1 MIDIDFF
8 KAFNDNYGHQTGDD
22 CIRLVAEVLS
32 ACAKRSSDVVTRYG
46 GEEFAIIL
54 PHMENEN
61 ALELAEKMRIM
72 VEELAIPH
80 AYSCISEYATISLG
94 VNTIIP
100 SDKSSV
106 EEYIRTA
113 DKALYEAKKS
123 RNNIVV
129 A

>member
-1 MIDIDFF
+1 
-8 KAFNDNYGHQTGDD
+8 
-22 CIRLVAEVLS
+22 
-32 ACAKRSSDVVTRYG
+32 VTRYG
-46 GEEFAIIL
+46 GDEFCIIL
-54 PHMENEN
+54 PYIQKEN
-61 ALELAEKMRIM
+61 ALKLAEKMRKM

-80 AYSCISEYATISLG
+80 EYSPISEYATISLG

-100 SDKSSV
+100 SDRSSV
-106 EEYIRTA
+106 EELIRTA